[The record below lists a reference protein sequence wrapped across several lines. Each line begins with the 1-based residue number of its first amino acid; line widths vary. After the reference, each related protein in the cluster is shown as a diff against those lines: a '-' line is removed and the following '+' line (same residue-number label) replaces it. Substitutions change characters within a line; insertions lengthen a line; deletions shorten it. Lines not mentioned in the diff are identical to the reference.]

1 VLVLLEPAGE
11 SIEDSEDAKLL
22 LKCCCS
28 DDGYVVD
35 DNFNSGSCMGNIMSQ
50 LNEDGNSNVASA
62 MPELVRRCAA
72 SGLISGG
79 QTRPSLCDLHE
90 GRSLGQ
96 MPNVAR
102 KFLCSSFALSLRF
115 FMISRLLRRPTARLW
130 RPGMAGRGHSTA
142 SSRGDLAVSLAAPF
156 HSLIIHLT
164 LVTGRAIKHK
174 TQSLKVGFAVDFG
187 FPDRRLDESFKPV
200 AQKVCPLLRPACL
213 PASQPAWQIFSNA
226 CFSLII
232 SAYCLSACLPA
243 RPPARLSCSSG
254 ATKQAPRL

>member
-1 VLVLLEPAGE
+1 MLVLLEPAGE

-35 DNFNSGSCMGNIMSQ
+35 DNFNGGSCMGK

-187 FPDRRLDESFKPV
+187 SPDRRLDESFKPV
-200 AQKVCPLLRPACL
+200 AQKVCPLLRPACQ
-213 PASQPAWQIFSNA
+213 PAS
-226 CFSLII
+226 
-232 SAYCLSACLPA
+232 
-243 RPPARLSCSSG
+243 RPGKFFPTLVF
-254 ATKQAPRL
+254 P